1 MKRKIFTTLIL
12 IILLPFALW
21 AQSEGELG
29 LSNIEYLHII
39 NTQQSLGAN
48 DTSSSS
54 VFITQIGDN
63 NIINSFTVSEINNSV
78 FVQNGDQNNIL
89 VLSTAAEINQRISQT
104 GQNNYFQS
112 YSNNPYSTQN
122 IKINQQ
128 GINQDITVFGDN
140 SMSQNMT
147 INMQGND
154 TSIIVRN
161 FN

>member
-29 LSNIEYLHII
+29 LSNNEYLHLI
-39 NTQQSLGAN
+39 NSQSVLGSN
-48 DTSSSS
+48 DSSSS

-63 NIINSFTVSEINNSV
+63 NTINSYTISQINNSV
-78 FVQNGDQNNIL
+78 FVQNGDYNSIL
-89 VLSTAAEINQRISQT
+89 VMSSAAEINQRISQT
-104 GQNNYFQS
+104 GQSNYFQS
-112 YSNNPYSTQN
+112 YSNNPFSTQN

-128 GINQDITVFGDN
+128 GINQDITVFGEN